1 MSLFVQDSAA
11 PGPEEAALSIE
22 DLTVEF
28 RTPEGT
34 LRAVDGVSYEVGR
47 GEVLGVVGE
56 SGSGKSVTAMSVLGL
71 LPMPPAR
78 VVSGRI
84 MFEGEDLLHVS
95 RRRLREI
102 RGGRIAMVFQ
112 DPMTALNPVFRVGDQ
127 LGEAIRKHN
136 PDFSR
141 GDARRRAI
149 DLLEMVGIP
158 FPAQRYRQ
166 YPHQYSGGM
175 RQRVMIAMAIAN
187 KPSVLIADEPTT
199 ALDVTIQAQVLDVL
213 KLAKEETGA
222 ATILISHDLGLI
234 AEMADRVAVM
244 YAGRLVESA
253 SVRDLFAQPRHP
265 YTRGLI
271 KSVPSLSAEIEALT
285 PIDGQPPDL
294 MHPPSG
300 CRFHPRCALRRGR
313 SVCVT
318 DQPAFQQ
325 IAIGRWSACHFHEE
339 MTGVDGGVREWEV
352 DNAGSSG
359 GGGVT

>member
-1 MSLFVQDSAA
+1 VSHFVQDSAA
-11 PGPEEAALSIE
+11 PGRGDAALSIE

-78 VVSGRI
+78 VRSGRI
-84 MFEGEDLLHVS
+84 MFEGEDLLRVG

-141 GDARRRAI
+141 SDARRRAI

-253 SVRDLFAQPRHP
+253 AVRDLFAQPRHP
-265 YTRGLI
+265 YTQGLI
-271 KSVPSLSAEIEALT
+271 KSVPSLSAEIQALT
-285 PIDGQPPDL
+285 PIEGQPPDL

-300 CRFHPRCALRRGR
+300 CRFHPRCALRQGR
-313 SVCVT
+313 SVCAT
-318 DQPAFQQ
+318 DQPPFEQ
-325 IAIGRWSACHFHEE
+325 IATGRWSACHFHEE
-339 MTGVDGGVREWEV
+339 MTGVDGGVREREV
-352 DNAGSSG
+352 DNAGSG

>member
-1 MSLFVQDSAA
+1 MNGFVQDAA
-11 PGPEEAALSIE
+11 TRPSRDVALAIE
-22 DLTVEF
+22 DLVVEF

-71 LPMPPAR
+71 LPTPPAR
-78 VVSGRI
+78 VVSGRV
-84 MFEGEDLLHVS
+84 MFEDEDLLRVS
-95 RRRLREI
+95 RRRLRQI

-127 LGEAIRKHN
+127 LNEAIRRHS
-136 PDFSR
+136 PARSR
-141 GDARRRAI
+141 REARQRGI
-149 DLLEMVGIP
+149 ELLEMVGIP

-187 KPSVLIADEPTT
+187 QPSVLIADEPTT

-244 YAGRLVESA
+244 YAGRVVESA
-253 SVRDLFAQPRHP
+253 SVHDLFAEPRHP

-271 KSVPSLSAEIEALT
+271 RSVPSLSSAVEALT
-285 PIDGQPPDL
+285 PIEGQPPDL
-294 MHPPSG
+294 LRPPPG
-300 CRFHPRCALRRGR
+300 CRFHPRCALRQERR
-313 SVCVT
+313 VCVT
-318 DQPAFQQ
+318 DQPPLRQVGV
-325 IAIGRWSACHFHEE
+325 GRWSACHFHEE
-339 MTGVDGGVREWEV
+339 MAGVGRGSVAWEIGHV
-352 DNAGSSG
+352 GSDE
-359 GGGVT
+359 VAQ